1 MDEDLLTV
9 DELCKWLKITRK
21 TTERWRKEGMPFV
34 KIRGSVRFERK
45 AIEQWIEENGKGSKN

>member
-34 KIRGSVRFERK
+34 KIKGSVRFERK
-45 AIEQWIEENGKGSKN
+45 AIEHWIEENGKGSKN

>member
-34 KIRGSVRFERK
+34 KIKGSVRFERK